1 MNRHEHAMFKHGS
14 NLISVVLNSKLTNLY
29 VKTNLNDKVSTNRKN
44 TTSNNFNNDLF
55 LRAIDVN

>member
-1 MNRHEHAMFKHGS
+1 MNRHVHAMFNGS

-29 VKTNLNDKVSTNRKN
+29 VKTNINGKVSTNRKN
-44 TTSNNFNNDLF
+44 TTFNNFNNDLF